1 MHERMTS
8 EAIRMFENNE
18 NLENEQ
24 VIEKHLVRLLI
35 LCLIEIKTR

>member
-8 EAIRMFENNE
+8 EAICMFENNE

-24 VIEKHLVRLLI
+24 VIEKRLVRLLI